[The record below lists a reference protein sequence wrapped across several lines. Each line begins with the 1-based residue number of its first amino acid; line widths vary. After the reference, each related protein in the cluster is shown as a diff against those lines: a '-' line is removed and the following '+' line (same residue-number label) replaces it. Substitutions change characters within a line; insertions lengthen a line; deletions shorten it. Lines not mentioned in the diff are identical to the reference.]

1 MRDKIVING
10 KYVFK
15 TAKRPPVQKQKWE
28 TIEKIQLER
37 EVQNLKE
44 QMMLRWPY
52 LWQPSLDRFGFW
64 IYCFAHTPLPPD
76 RRDLKEHN
84 FFIEIIIRHFLEN
97 KRKYTCRVALV
108 ASRVFSFPP
117 LEHVYFWICGA
128 PRCCLHSGWWRSET
142 HSPARCR
149 SCWTIAR

>member
-44 QMMLRWPY
+44 QMMLWWPY
-52 LWQPSLDRFGFW
+52 LWQPPLDHFGF
-64 IYCFAHTPLPPD
+64 
-76 RRDLKEHN
+76 
-84 FFIEIIIRHFLEN
+84 
-97 KRKYTCRVALV
+97 
-108 ASRVFSFPP
+108 
-117 LEHVYFWICGA
+117 
-128 PRCCLHSGWWRSET
+128 
-142 HSPARCR
+142 
-149 SCWTIAR
+149 